1 MGPLTVSGD
10 RVSFE
15 KTEAVLVLKSRYFAR
30 CKLRGKF
37 RGPVSGIMYVSG
49 GFV

>member
-1 MGPLTVSGD
+1 MAPLTVSGD

-15 KTEAVLVLKSRYFAR
+15 KTEAVLVLKGRYFAR
-30 CKLRGKF
+30 CKLRGEF
-37 RGPVSGIMYVSG
+37 RRPVSGTMYVSG